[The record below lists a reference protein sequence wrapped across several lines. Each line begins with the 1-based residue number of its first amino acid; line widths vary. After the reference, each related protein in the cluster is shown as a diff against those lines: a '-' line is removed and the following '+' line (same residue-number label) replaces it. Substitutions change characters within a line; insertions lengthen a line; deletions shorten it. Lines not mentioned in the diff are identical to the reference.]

1 MVNVL
6 VNQVKEGR
14 IPSYQANSHM
24 KQVTNLQN
32 PFLEGC
38 LTCAIYT
45 VMNIKLVYK
54 SVVYK
59 IIHLLHCCD
68 HKLHETT
75 HLQGDKFSVPFSW
88 VESILWSNG
97 QIDARQQINFKS

>member
-1 MVNVL
+1 
-6 VNQVKEGR
+6 
-14 IPSYQANSHM
+14 M

-75 HLQGDKFSVPFSW
+75 HLPGDKFSVPFSW
-88 VESILWSNG
+88 VESINYCEVIDRFMQGSKLTLKVNG
-97 QIDARQQINFKS
+97 KIDQF

>member
-1 MVNVL
+1 
-6 VNQVKEGR
+6 
-14 IPSYQANSHM
+14 M

-54 SVVYK
+54 SVYK

-68 HKLHETT
+68 HKLHGTT
-75 HLQGDKFSVPFSW
+75 HLPGDKFSVPFSW
-88 VESILWSNG
+88 VESINYCEVINRFMQGSKLTLKVNG
-97 QIDARQQINFKS
+97 KIDQF

>member
-1 MVNVL
+1 MRQTSRVWLEHDFVCMVNVL

-75 HLQGDKFSVPFSW
+75 HLPGDKFSVPFS
-88 VESILWSNG
+88 
-97 QIDARQQINFKS
+97 

>member
-1 MVNVL
+1 
-6 VNQVKEGR
+6 
-14 IPSYQANSHM
+14 M

-54 SVVYK
+54 

-68 HKLHETT
+68 HKLHGTT
-75 HLQGDKFSVPFSW
+75 HLPGDKFSVPFSW
-88 VESILWSNG
+88 VESINYCEVIDRFMQGSKLTLKVNA
-97 QIDARQQINFKS
+97 QIDQFLIIDIFFLDNNI

>member
-1 MVNVL
+1 
-6 VNQVKEGR
+6 
-14 IPSYQANSHM
+14 M

-68 HKLHETT
+68 HKLRGTT
-75 HLQGDKFSVPFSW
+75 HLSGDKFSVPFSW
-88 VESILWSNG
+88 VESINYCEV
-97 QIDARQQINFKS
+97 IDRFMQGSKLTLKVNAKIDQFLIIDIFFSR

>member
-59 IIHLLHCCD
+59 IIHLFHCCD

-75 HLQGDKFSVPFSW
+75 HLPGDKFSVPFS
-88 VESILWSNG
+88 
-97 QIDARQQINFKS
+97 

>member
-1 MVNVL
+1 
-6 VNQVKEGR
+6 
-14 IPSYQANSHM
+14 M

-88 VESILWSNG
+88 VESINYCEVINRFMQGSKLTLKVNAK
-97 QIDARQQINFKS
+97 IDQFLIIDIFFLDNNI

>member
-1 MVNVL
+1 
-6 VNQVKEGR
+6 
-14 IPSYQANSHM
+14 M

-88 VESILWSNG
+88 VESINYCEV
-97 QIDARQQINFKS
+97 IDRFMQGSKLTLKVNAKIDQFLIIDIFFLDNNI

>member
-1 MVNVL
+1 
-6 VNQVKEGR
+6 
-14 IPSYQANSHM
+14 M

-75 HLQGDKFSVPFSW
+75 HLPGDKFSVPFSW

-97 QIDARQQINFKS
+97 QIDGSKLTLKVMEKLINFNHRYFFF